1 MSGFVRTTK
10 LYFRDLKQSFL
21 MDNKE
26 KVRRKSWDIKFD
38 PPKARPFSLG
48 PEEDSIMAEI
58 LAASI
63 LSRSIIQD
71 TRHQHAPCHQHFQK
85 SASQVLRLVPPQVG
99 NQSQWFQDHRF
110 CRLVRYNL
118 LVYLKRSWSNVDFQM
133 KKVKCYDENTR
144 AKGGSMICWIGP
156 ASPFYRDTWAHSW
169 WVSTNKTS
177 LFD

>member
-1 MSGFVRTTK
+1 MSGFDGTTK
-10 LYFRDLKQSFL
+10 LHFRVFTRSFL
-21 MDNKE
+21 IDNKE

-48 PEEDSIMAEI
+48 PEEDSIMPEI

-99 NQSQWFQDHRF
+99 NQSHGFQDHRF

-118 LVYLKRSWSNVDFQM
+118 LIYLNRSWSNVDFQM
-133 KKVKCYDENTR
+133 KKLKKMRTQGPR
-144 AKGGSMICWIGP
+144 AGHWSAGLVGHQ
-156 ASPFYRDTWAHSW
+156 SPFFGNTLAHSW
-169 WVSTNKTS
+169 WVSTN
-177 LFD
+177 